1 MVMFRWIPEATR
13 AQKEQAKEELGRLP
27 GLVPEV
33 RAYHLGE
40 DLGLVGDLNFD
51 FGLVADFDDL
61 AGYLAYR
68 ENKEHQ
74 KIVETFVQ
82 PIVGARGAV
91 QYEI

>member
-1 MVMFRWIPEATR
+1 MFRWIPEATR
-13 AQKEQAKEELGRLP
+13 EQKEQVKEELGRLP

-40 DLGLVGDLNFD
+40 DLGLVGGLNYD
-51 FGLVADFDDL
+51 FARVADFDDL